1 MKLWDPVCDLVVSWS
16 MLCPCSGLLQPRAGL
31 QRQFL
36 FEELSGDAR
45 DAENGFERSKEQMP
59 TDSVEVFVQ

>member
-1 MKLWDPVCDLVVSWS
+1 MSCGS
-16 MLCPCSGLLQPRAGL
+16 SGLLQPRPGL

-36 FEELSGDAR
+36 FKELSGDAR
-45 DAENGFERSKEQMP
+45 DAENGFKRSKEQMP

>member
-1 MKLWDPVCDLVVSWS
+1 
-16 MLCPCSGLLQPRAGL
+16 MLCPSSGLLQPRGL